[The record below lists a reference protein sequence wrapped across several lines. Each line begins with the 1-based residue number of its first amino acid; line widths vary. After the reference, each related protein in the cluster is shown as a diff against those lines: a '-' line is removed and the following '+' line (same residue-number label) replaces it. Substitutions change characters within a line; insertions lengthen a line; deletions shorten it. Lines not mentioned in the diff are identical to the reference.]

1 MTSKQ
6 WMLIA
11 LAVALGGMSLYL
23 NKDWFAGELIQIH
36 HRSHPARGGFFGR
49 NRRPAAS
56 DTDPVFF
63 AFDRKL
69 KLTSLKVIPVSEIE
83 TNKYP
88 HPIWDLVSDSNSV
101 PITEWIY
108 GMSIKGMRPS
118 VQGATPDPLEPGVK
132 YRLLIEAKAGKAE
145 HDFRSEERRVGKE
158 GRSRW
163 KTY

>member
-88 HPIWDLVSDSNSV
+88 HPIWDLVATTNSV
-101 PITEWIY
+101 PIADFAY
-108 GMSIKGMRPS
+108 GMRIPGMRPR
-118 VQGATPDPLEPGVK
+118 VQGATPDPLVPGVN
-132 YRLLIEAKAGKAE
+132 YRLLVEAGGRKAQ
-145 HDFRSEERRVGKE
+145 HDFVPVPL
-158 GRSRW
+158 
-163 KTY
+163 TP